1 MSSIVYSEGGQVV
14 ETTEFQGRVGK
25 PAANTDSVTEGTTN
39 LYFTAARVRA
49 SALQGLNT
57 APVTAITAGDTVL
70 SAFGKLQG
78 QLNGMVTAA
87 GLGDIAGSNLLP
99 DEYSTFPVLPAL
111 TSVNISS
118 NSVSTASPV
127 VVGGGELLVTA
138 SGANGNVFFSAGT
151 TTANRPNITAQPG
164 KFIVSF
170 WCRSVEATG
179 ATQVYLLNA
188 NGTLYGGTTIAVT
201 STRQRYSAVVDASAS
216 PLSAFW
222 LRLDN
227 DGGAGT
233 TLAFDGIMVEPQRGA
248 ITTPS
253 PYVRGVRAVPLA
265 GDNLLPNAGFE
276 DWITSGSGYPAKWTL
291 GIAGTGAGAITSREH
306 TTTTLGGR
314 GVRVNTTA
322 LGINRYIELNL
333 LVANRAV
340 ASPGDVLTSSIY
352 MRASAGAGRAQ
363 MFFQWRDAANAAIRT
378 DPVTYFPVWSET
390 DFTRL
395 QFSAPP
401 APAGTVG
408 VTVIYR
414 VLATDT
420 SPAWWVEYA
429 CPQLERGT
437 VASGWKPGLA
447 SLMADPR
454 FSAPVRSG
462 YGGANAEMGILGT
475 QAYVY
480 GRNSD
485 SPLNPITSFRW
496 GTSATNSWTM
506 DANGVVTGMAPAAG
520 ANDGTVPTTAWV
532 RTLHASDR
540 RIKSHL
546 EPVGSTL
553 DKLAGIAAYTYAQ
566 QGCEERK
573 LGSIAQAWQEHWPE
587 ATPEITYDGEQRLS
601 IDPLAAIAILTQ
613 ALNELH
619 DKVKRL
625 EATQ

>member
-1 MSSIVYSEGGQVV
+1 MSLTPAELAALP
-14 ETTEFQGRVGK
+14 VG
-25 PAANTDSVTEGTTN
+25 TDNPEALLRN
-39 LYFTAARVRA
+39 A
-49 SALQGLNT
+49 SDFDKLLNQDQ
-57 APVTAITAGDTVL
+57 PVTNRRGDVL
-70 SAFGKLQG
+70 IPHAMSAS
-78 QLNGMVTAA
+78 
-87 GLGDIAGSNLLP
+87 LGDIAGSNLLP
-99 DEYSTFPVLPAL
+99 DEYSTFPALPAIG
-111 TSVNISS
+111 TSTVASTSIN
-118 NSVSTASPV
+118 TASPV

-138 SGANGNVFFSAGT
+138 SGANGNVNFSAGT
-151 TTANRPNITAQPG
+151 ASANRPNITAQPG

-179 ATQVYLLNA
+179 ATQVYLQNA
-188 NGTLYGGTTIAVT
+188 NGTIYGGTAIAVT

-253 PYVRGVRAVPLA
+253 PYVRGVRAIPLA

-276 DWITSGSGYPAKWTL
+276 GWITSSGGFPASWSL
-291 GIAGTGAGAITSREH
+291 GIGGTPGTGTITTREQ

-322 LGINRYIELNL
+322 QGVSRYIDLNL
-333 LVANRAV
+333 LSANRAV

-352 MRASAGAGRAQ
+352 MRASAGAGRAP
-363 MFFQWRDAANAAIRT
+363 MFFQWRDAANATLRT
-378 DPVTYFPVWSET
+378 DSVMLYPVWSET
-390 DFTRL
+390 DFARL

-414 VLATDT
+414 VFPADT

-447 SLMADPR
+447 RLMADPH

-506 DANGVVTGMAPAAG
+506 DANGVVTGVAPAAG

-532 RTLHASDR
+532 RALHASDR

-553 DKLAGIAAYTYAQ
+553 DKLSGIAAYTYAQ
-566 QGCEERK
+566 QGCTTRK
-573 LGSIAQAWQEHWPE
+573 IGSMAQAWQKHWPD
-587 ATPEITYDGEQRLS
+587 ATPEITYEGEQRLS

-625 EATQ
+625 EAAQ